1 MTKQLSRTIDY
12 YVWLMSDWAYLGG
25 VRFTQIAARHGVRIN
40 HIPMRMQDVYAGSG
54 GVLLAQRSWQRR
66 AYRIAE
72 LKRWRAKLGV
82 LLNIEPKFFAA
93 DVDLASCMVIAG
105 QRRKL
110 PVADFVNTIM
120 RAIWAEDQDV
130 SDPDVLITIAERHG
144 IDGAGLLE
152 AAGADVVRA
161 EYRDNTARALAA
173 GVFGSPFYAFAGE
186 LFWGQD
192 RLGMLEEAV
201 VRSGAGDL
209 GRSSDAGSA
218 SGVVNKRGN
227 WRRNDND

>member
-1 MTKQLSRTIDY
+1 MTKQGPRTIDY

-25 VRFTQIAARHGVRIN
+25 VRFTQIASRHGIGIN

-54 GVLLAQRSWQRR
+54 GVLLAQRAWQRR
-66 AYRIAE
+66 AYRIEE
-72 LKRWRAKLGV
+72 LKRWRAKLGMC
-82 LLNIEPKFFAA
+82 LNIEPKFFPA

-105 QRRKL
+105 QRRQL
-110 PVADFVNTIM
+110 PVADFANATM

-130 SDPDVLITIAERHG
+130 SDPGVLITIAEQHG
-144 IDGAGLLE
+144 MDGTGLLE
-152 AAGADVVRA
+152 AARTDAVRA

-192 RLGMLEEAV
+192 RLDMLEEAI
-201 VRSGAGDL
+201 VRSGAGNL
-209 GRSSDAGSA
+209 GRSSEPTTA
-218 SGVVNKRGN
+218 SVRPGGE
-227 WRRNDND
+227 